1 MSNPDLGFIHRF
13 VPTPNAAQAQTL
25 LLLHGTGGDE
35 NDLLPLGKVLSAT
48 ANLLSPRGRVLEKG
62 MPRFFH
68 RLSEGVFDIP
78 DLIQRSGELA
88 EFVTASAAAY
98 GFAPNRVT
106 AVGFSN
112 GANIAAALLL
122 LHPGVLN
129 RAVLLHPMTPLTPE
143 QLPNLTGTPVFIGAG
158 RQDPLIPPEETEKL
172 AALLRDTGADVIVH
186 WQPGGHTLSREEAQ
200 AAADWLA
207 NTPAP

>member
-1 MSNPDLGFIHRF
+1 MPNTEFGFIHRF
-13 VPTPNAAQAQTL
+13 VPAPNPAQAETL
-25 LLLHGTGGDE
+25 LFLHGTGGDE
-35 NDLLPLGKVLSAT
+35 NDLLPLGKMLLPG
-48 ANLLSPRGRVLEKG
+48 ANLLSPRGRVLENG
-62 MPRFFH
+62 MPRFFR

-88 EFVTASAAAY
+88 EFVTASAAVY
-98 GFAPNRVT
+98 GFNPNRVT

-129 RAVLLHPMTPLTPE
+129 AAVLLSPMVPLVPE
-143 QLPNLTGTPVFIGAG
+143 QLPNLGGTPVFIGAG
-158 RQDPLIPPEETEKL
+158 RSDPLISPGETEKL
-172 AALLRDTGADVIVH
+172 AAFLQKAGAEVTVH
-186 WQPGGHTLSREEAQ
+186 WQPGGHSLSREEAQ